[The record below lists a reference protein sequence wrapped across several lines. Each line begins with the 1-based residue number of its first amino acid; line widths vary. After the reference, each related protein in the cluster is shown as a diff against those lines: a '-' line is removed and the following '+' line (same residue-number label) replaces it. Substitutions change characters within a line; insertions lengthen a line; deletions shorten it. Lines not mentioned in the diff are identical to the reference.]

1 MNPNDFE
8 DDYEENIESADSSYI
23 EDVKEKDLESD
34 PSVGNIIG
42 FINERFS
49 KAEDARRVDEDRWM
63 KSYRNYRGLYSP
75 DVQFTEAE
83 RSRLFVKVT
92 KTKTLAAYGQIVDVL
107 FGNNKFPINVD
118 PTTLPEGVADSVH
131 FNLDPAADEAVDEL
145 KQTFSPFSTEEAKL
159 QPGETMQQL
168 SERLGGMANKLE
180 PVMDKLVEGP
190 GTTPST
196 VTVRPAQVAAK
207 KMQDV

>member
-1 MNPNDFE
+1 MNPSDFE

-23 EDVKEKDLESD
+23 EDVKEKELESD

-42 FINERFS
+42 FINERFT

-83 RSRLFVKVT
+83 RSRVFVKVT

-107 FGNNKFPINVD
+107 FGNNKFPLSVNPSV
-118 PTTLPEGVADSVH
+118 LPDGVAEAVH
-131 FNLDPAADEAVDEL
+131 INLDPNADKASEEL
-145 KQTFSPFSTEEAKL
+145 KYFF
-159 QPGETMQQL
+159 
-168 SERLGGMANKLE
+168 N
-180 PVMDKLVEGP
+180 
-190 GTTPST
+190 
-196 VTVRPAQVAAK
+196 
-207 KMQDV
+207 